1 MTNQTIPPALTA
13 EEWEQGF
20 ADWGVMYDHSGVSLG
35 SPSRK
40 GISVYTDGDDVDVA
54 ADQLPSLIALANH
67 ALPDGHPLK
76 ITRAD
81 VVAARRI
88 SHDSGG
94 WTDENRDIVE
104 RLAAKL
110 AALLPPEDA

>member
-13 EEWEQGF
+13 QEWAHPPAFDDDSG
-20 ADWGVMYDHSGVSLG
+20 ARVGVYDGQLV
-35 SPSRK
+35 
-40 GISVYTDGDDVDVA
+40 VTDNQTGYGLVIDPDKTM
-54 ADQLPSLIALANH
+54 ALANH